1 MGRLTLYTVVFGD
14 DYHTYVDGWLDAAL
28 NVGADEVLIVSDRH
42 RFVPDGVR
50 LVMHQTGYHFRE
62 AGMRQHAVQ
71 LAQSEWVW
79 LIDVD
84 DRVLPDVAG
93 VVDRDAD
100 VVQAGFIRSDGDVY
114 IPNVIPHS
122 TFLEQR
128 MNRYVGTSPVRR
140 DTLLKVGG
148 WPDVGY
154 ADWALWRKLARARA
168 RFVSA
173 DRICFEYNWHPETS
187 LTGKKR
193 NRRELVDEVMR
204 F

>member
-14 DYHTYVDGWLDAAL
+14 DYHEFLDGWIDAAL
-28 NVGADEVLIVSDRH
+28 KVGADEVLVVSDRY
-42 RFVPDGVR
+42 RPVPAGVR
-50 LVMHQTGYHFRE
+50 LVVHETNYRWRE
-62 AGMRQHAVQ
+62 AGMRQHAVE

-84 DRVLPDVAG
+84 DRVLPDVAD
-93 VVDRDAD
+93 VVARDAD
-100 VVQAGFIRSDGDVY
+100 VVQVGFIRSDGEVY
-114 IPNVIPHS
+114 VPNVIPHS

-128 MNRYVGTSPVRR
+128 VNRYVGTSPVKR
-140 DTLLKVGG
+140 DRLLKVGG

-154 ADWALWRKLARARA
+154 ADWGLWRKLARSRY
-168 RFVSA
+168 RFAAA
-173 DRICFEYNWHPETS
+173 DRICFEYNWHPDSS